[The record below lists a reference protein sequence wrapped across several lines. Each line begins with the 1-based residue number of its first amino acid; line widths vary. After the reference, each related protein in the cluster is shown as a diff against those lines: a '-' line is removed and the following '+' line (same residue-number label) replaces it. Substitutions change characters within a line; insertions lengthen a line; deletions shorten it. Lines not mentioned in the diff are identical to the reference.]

1 MPNEETPSKRGNPRK
16 QPASGDRSSTTG
28 SPSYECL
35 NVFEIHSVRWEDDDH
50 QSGKDWRT
58 IIVCKDIE
66 AVWKWLESDRND
78 LRTEVRTIHML
89 GHCCQVIP
97 FIPENSHDQASGIP

>member
-1 MPNEETPSKRGNPRK
+1 
-16 QPASGDRSSTTG
+16 
-28 SPSYECL
+28 
-35 NVFEIHSVRWEDDDH
+35 VFEIHSVRWEDDDH

-58 IIVCKDIE
+58 IIVCKDIA
-66 AVWKWLESDRND
+66 AVWEWLESDRND

-97 FIPENSHDQASGIP
+97 FIPENDPGLATAPQDSDT